1 MYVIYVDGVEVF
13 RSRDW
18 DKQRERL
25 ALLRGITYKRTID
38 GYNQAKFIKDRITTA
53 YIGNEMIDGKLIT
66 Y

>member
-25 ALLRGITYKRTID
+25 ALLRGIAYKRTI
-38 GYNQAKFIKDRITTA
+38 DRITTA

>member
-18 DKQRERL
+18 YEQSERIY
-25 ALLRGITYKRTID
+25 LLRSIACKRTID
-38 GYNQAKFIKDRITTA
+38 RITKA
-53 YIGNEMIDGKLIT
+53 YIVNEMIDGKLIT